1 MPAVM
6 RSIEVRDAD
15 ALPLDALVS
24 EGQPVLL
31 KGVARDW
38 GLVHAGQVSTA
49 SAMAYLRGFDTGRP
63 VTYSFGEPAIQG
75 RPFYNEDFTALNVE
89 VRRGGLGEVLDA
101 IAAHLDDAQPP
112 TYYVASL
119 PVAGALPGFGQ
130 ENDLRLAD
138 RGVPPVPGIWIGN
151 RVVASCHYDV
161 PDNLAVCAV
170 GQRAFTVFP
179 PEQID
184 NLYPGPLD
192 PTPGG
197 QVVSLVD
204 FDRPD
209 PARHPR
215 FHKALAHAQ
224 TALLAPG
231 DAIFIPGMWW
241 HHVRSLAP
249 FNVLVNYWWRNA
261 PAFLPSPVSA
271 LHHALWA
278 IRDLPERDKAAWRH
292 VFDYY
297 VFGPSARAGEHIPE
311 QARDVLGT
319 IDETRAR
326 RIRALLLGQLNR

>member
-1 MPAVM
+1 MPSVM
-6 RSIEVRDAD
+6 RSIDVPDAA

-38 GLVHAGQVSTA
+38 GLVRAGQVSTA

-63 VTYSFGEPAIQG
+63 IPYSYGDASIQG
-75 RPFYNEDFTALNVE
+75 RPFYTEDFTGLNVE

-101 IAAHLDDAQPP
+101 IAAHLDDPHPP

-119 PVAGALPGFGQ
+119 PVAGALPGFGRD
-130 ENDLRLAD
+130 NDLRLAD
-138 RGVPPVPGIWIGN
+138 HGVPAAPGLWIGN

-170 GQRAFTVFP
+170 GRRAFTVFP
-179 PEQID
+179 PEQIE

-204 FDRPD
+204 FARPD
-209 PARHPR
+209 HARYPR
-215 FHKALAHAQ
+215 FGEALAHAQ

-241 HHVRSLAP
+241 HHVRSLEP
-249 FNVLVNYWWRNA
+249 FNVLVNYWWRGA

-278 IRDLPERDKAAWRH
+278 IRDLPEREKAAWCH

-297 VFGPSARAGEHIPE
+297 VFGPRAQAGDHIPE
-311 QARDVLGT
+311 QARDVLGS

-326 RIRALLLGQLNR
+326 RIRAQLLDRLNR